1 MRERKARQAV
11 GAGTADCGWGTA
23 TRRPCG
29 SGDAERNLKRPRVRE
44 NIARRSTPV
53 GKTPGRC
60 KHRVG
65 NGVRRRPRW
74 GVPADPKWA
83 GPITGPGPGRRP
95 DAVSWPRMRTRWYRR
110 GGGSP
115 NGRGRSPP
123 VSRHGNPGV
132 DKTGCIVGRSGRAWA
147 HGRRAGYKS
156 KVARRAVP
164 GNLKPNDQGDGWAG
178 QPAGGSGPTSG
189 ARLTRMRTGGRTGAG
204 RQAGTRS

>member
-1 MRERKARQAV
+1 MWDRRRQ
-11 GAGTADCGWGTA
+11 
-23 TRRPCG
+23 
-29 SGDAERNLKRPRVRE
+29 RNLKRPRMRRR
-44 NIARRSTPV
+44 IWHGGHGRMARRRGPAST
-53 GKTPGRC
+53 GSAMGY
-60 KHRVG
+60 
-65 NGVRRRPRW
+65 GVDRD
-74 GVPADPKWA
+74 GAFQADPKWA

-189 ARLTRMRTGGRTGAG
+189 ALIDADEDRGSYGSGPAGRHQELTRRGPNPDA
-204 RQAGTRS
+204 APVLRS

>member
-1 MRERKARQAV
+1 MPERKARQAV

-95 DAVSWPRMRTRWYRR
+95 DAVSWPRMRARWYRR
-110 GGGSP
+110 AAEARAGGDGVRPS
-115 NGRGRSPP
+115 RGTESRALTNRS
-123 VSRHGNPGV
+123 
-132 DKTGCIVGRSGRAWA
+132 TGRSGRAMA
-147 HGRRAGYKS
+147 RAALRRGRRSDTRRSARPPRRAGS
-156 KVARRAVP
+156 GGPQATRRRNQARR
-164 GNLKPNDQGDGWAG
+164 
-178 QPAGGSGPTSG
+178 
-189 ARLTRMRTGGRTGAG
+189 GGRAG
-204 RQAGTRS
+204 PVGRHGKPRCDN